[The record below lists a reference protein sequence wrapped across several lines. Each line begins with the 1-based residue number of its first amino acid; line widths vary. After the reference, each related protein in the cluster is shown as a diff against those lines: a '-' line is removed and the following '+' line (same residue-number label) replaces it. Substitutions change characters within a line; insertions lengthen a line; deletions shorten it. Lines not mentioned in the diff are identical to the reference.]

1 MLEWVINPWIL
12 LASGKIVEVKKEEIP
27 EVARVGDE
35 MMTLQGRGQIVALG
49 SNLPDA
55 KLISLIDRRPPKQG
69 YEELVGKN
77 QQKIDELLVQMRRAD
92 IDDKELKKLR
102 SSLLELLNQRSQRTV
117 ARPAGNVYLP
127 DNTALEGVM
136 IVKVIRSKDL
146 TLKTA
151 YPFC

>member
-1 MLEWVINPWIL
+1 M
-12 LASGKIVEVKKEEIP
+12 
-27 EVARVGDE
+27 
-35 MMTLQGRGQIVALG
+35 
-49 SNLPDA
+49 
-55 KLISLIDRRPPKQG
+55 
-69 YEELVGKN
+69 GKN